1 VRASVTIDTEPKPG
15 CAVWRLSPVFHTLR
29 ARLIFSVALVHVVL
43 MSLFIWE
50 AVERQSQE
58 LRQELVT
65 QGRALASL
73 MVVASTN
80 ALLAEDLASLA
91 EVTRRV
97 GEQADVAYGEV
108 VDVRGYVMAST
119 REGRVGQ
126 RVREVNTQSDQFPLA
141 RGDQVLDLREDI
153 RVGDNPVGFVRLG
166 LVTENLAQAL
176 TDTRDRGLLSIV
188 LALIIGSVAAWL
200 LSLAVTRN
208 LHELTVAAGR
218 IGSGDLDVRV
228 EERGRDETSTLARA
242 FNLMTAS
249 LQRSS
254 REMEQEHRKR
264 TNAERLACVGEMAAS
279 IAHEIRNPLA
289 ALINS
294 VQLLGRPGL
303 EAEDHEQVAGIVD
316 KESQRLQRI
325 LNDFLS
331 FARLPNSVLVER
343 DINEL
348 IEETAELVSRD
359 PACGERTTI
368 ERHYDADGHCRFDW
382 DQIRQVM
389 LNLMLN
395 AVQAIKGDGHLEIR
409 VKREGKLLNIS
420 LTDDGVGIPKDMM
433 LEILKPFVTG
443 RKGGTGLGLSVVQR
457 ILIQHGTSLTI
468 TSKEGVG
475 TEVAFEL
482 EATN

>member
-1 VRASVTIDTEPKPG
+1 MIGVEPKPG
-15 CAVWRLSPVFHTLR
+15 RAVWRLSPVFHTLR

-108 VDVRGYVMAST
+108 VDIRGYVMAST
-119 REGRVGQ
+119 REGRVGK
-126 RVREVNTQSDQFPLA
+126 RVTPISTQSDQFPLA

-153 RVGDNPVGFVRLG
+153 RIGESQVGFVRLG
-166 LVTENLAQAL
+166 LVTDNLAQAL

-228 EERGRDETSTLARA
+228 KERGRDETSTLAHA

-249 LQRSS
+249 LQRHS

-294 VQLLGRPGL
+294 VQLLGCPGL
-303 EAEDHEQVAGIVD
+303 VPEEYEQVAGIVD

-331 FARLPNSVLVER
+331 FAGLPNSVLVEHN
-343 DINEL
+343 INEL
-348 IEETAELVSRD
+348 IEETADLVSRD
-359 PACGERTTI
+359 PACGEGITL
-368 ERHYDADGHCRFDW
+368 ERHYDGDGHCRFDW

-395 AVQAIKGDGHLEIR
+395 AVQAIKGDGQLIIR
-409 VKREGKLLNIS
+409 VKREGQLLNIS
-420 LTDDGVGIPKDMM
+420 LTDSGVGIPKKMM
-433 LEILKPFVTG
+433 HEVLKPFVTG

-468 TSKEGVG
+468 TSREGVG
-475 TEVAFEL
+475 TEVVFEL